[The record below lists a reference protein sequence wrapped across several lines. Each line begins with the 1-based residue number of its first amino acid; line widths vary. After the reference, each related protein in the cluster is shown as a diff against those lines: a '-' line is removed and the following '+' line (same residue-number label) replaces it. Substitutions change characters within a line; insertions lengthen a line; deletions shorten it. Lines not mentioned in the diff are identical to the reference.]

1 MGRRRLPARN
11 PRLVVAEVG
20 GPSALAEAANAY
32 LADIE
37 AKGFSPYTVAYRA
50 KTLAYL
56 CSWLAERGVAHP
68 AEVTKPMLE
77 RYQRHL
83 FHHRKPDGT
92 PLSFRTRVTYL
103 VPVKG
108 LFRWLAQTNRI
119 LYNPASELCL
129 PRAEHRLPR
138 LVLGVAEVEAVL
150 GAPDVAEPLGLRDR
164 ALMEVLYST
173 AVRRSEV
180 IALAMGAIDV
190 ERGTMAVRQ
199 GKGRRDRFVPIGERA
214 VAWVD
219 RYLVEARPRLV
230 VPPDAGVLFLSAD
243 GNDIT
248 PDHLTR
254 LVGRYVAAATGR
266 RGSCHTFRHTAA
278 TLMLEG
284 GADIRYVQEMLGHAL
299 LSTTQ
304 IYTQVSIDRLKAV
317 HTACHPGATLE
328 RRRSP
333 VAEAGESPGD
343 DGHDDGHER
352 AELLSALS
360 AEADEERDEDA
371 APERRRRRS

>member
-1 MGRRRLPARN
+1 
-11 PRLVVAEVG
+11 
-20 GPSALAEAANAY
+20 
-32 LADIE
+32 
-37 AKGFSPYTVAYRA
+37 
-50 KTLAYL
+50 
-56 CSWLAERGVAHP
+56 
-68 AEVTKPMLE
+68 
-77 RYQRHL
+77 
-83 FHHRKPDGT
+83 
-92 PLSFRTRVTYL
+92 
-103 VPVKG
+103 
-108 LFRWLAQTNRI
+108 
-119 LYNPASELCL
+119 
-129 PRAEHRLPR
+129 
-138 LVLGVAEVEAVL
+138 
-150 GAPDVAEPLGLRDR
+150 
-164 ALMEVLYST
+164 
-173 AVRRSEV
+173 VRRSEV
-180 IALAMGAIDV
+180 IALAVGAIDV

-199 GKGRRDRFVPIGERA
+199 GKGRRDRMVPIGERA

-317 HTACHPGATLE
+317 HTACHPGATLQ

-333 VAEAGESPGD
+333 ADGADEDPGD

-352 AELLSALS
+352 AELLSAL
-360 AEADEERDEDA
+360 ADEAAEDHDGEPRDVSHDLPVPVVDDHDHLADDRSRPQANRPAHGRRPSERDH
-371 APERRRRRS
+371 